1 MSSTFHYKVLL
12 SSSSFSIAKDYG
24 WTLSSLATRA
34 VLSPV
39 ATTVK
44 PASPLQPSP
53 LTPARYTSLVSTQ
66 DMAAWKD
73 WIQLLVWIIGI
84 AGVLGGLYKAAYE
97 IRENRKQRLAELKWK
112 RANAAKELV
121 DDIHKDERAL
131 HAVHMLDWCTDK
143 EGQEYEIAPG
153 HKVTITYDQ
162 VLQALGK
169 NKGEPKDQK
178 DAFIRDSFDW
188 FFFRVDRI
196 EHYIRRDLTEF
207 EDVQAVFT
215 VYAEQIG
222 KHKPIYEDFLDFH
235 KYSLAKCFFA
245 RCPEY
250 KNPPK
255 S

>member
-112 RANAAKELV
+112 RANAAK
-121 DDIHKDERAL
+121 
-131 HAVHMLDWCTDK
+131 
-143 EGQEYEIAPG
+143 
-153 HKVTITYDQ
+153 
-162 VLQALGK
+162 
-169 NKGEPKDQK
+169 
-178 DAFIRDSFDW
+178 
-188 FFFRVDRI
+188 
-196 EHYIRRDLTEF
+196 
-207 EDVQAVFT
+207 
-215 VYAEQIG
+215 
-222 KHKPIYEDFLDFH
+222 
-235 KYSLAKCFFA
+235 
-245 RCPEY
+245 
-250 KNPPK
+250 
-255 S
+255 